1 MHDGHAG
8 RQLEARLGG
17 LVTRT
22 AGRGNRAVVEREGA
36 AKGDGVGAVLRDG
49 AEKWTPGAASVRGG
63 GACAVW
69 CGGAEK

>member
-22 AGRGNRAVVEREGA
+22 AGRGNRAVVGGEGVAEAGGVSA
-36 AKGDGVGAVLRDG
+36 ALRDG

-63 GACAVW
+63 GACAVR